1 VPDVSAVDTA
11 VVSALAADAQL
22 QAVCPGGVYFG
33 VAPRDRRQFVLVAL
47 VVDFSEW
54 QFAEDSAD
62 RRAIEDITY
71 NVKAVVMD
79 SVGSDV
85 EAAAARIDA
94 VLEDQPLTIPGYG
107 WMSTVRTERIRYP
120 EVDSVDQNIRWWHQ
134 GGHYRVMVTPLGEG
148 Q

>member
-1 VPDVSAVDTA
+1 MPDVTAVDTA
-11 VVSALAADAQL
+11 VVSVLAADTYL
-22 QAVCPGGVYFG
+22 QTLCPGGVYFG
-33 VAPRDRRQFVLVAL
+33 VAPQGRRQFVLVAL
-47 VVDFSEW
+47 VVDFSDW
-54 QFAEDSAD
+54 QFAEVSGE

>member
-1 VPDVSAVDTA
+1 MPDVTAVDDA
-11 VVSALAADAQL
+11 VVSVLQGDAQL
-22 QAVCPGGVYFG
+22 QALCPGGVYFG
-33 VAPRDRRQFVLVAL
+33 VAPQGRRQFVLVAL
-47 VVDFSEW
+47 VVDLSDW
-54 QFAEDSAD
+54 QFAEVPAL

-79 SVGSDV
+79 SVGADV
-85 EAAAARIDA
+85 EGAAARIDA
-94 VLEDQPLTIPGYG
+94 LLEDQPLTIPGYG
-107 WMSTVRTERIRYP
+107 WLSTVRTERIRHP